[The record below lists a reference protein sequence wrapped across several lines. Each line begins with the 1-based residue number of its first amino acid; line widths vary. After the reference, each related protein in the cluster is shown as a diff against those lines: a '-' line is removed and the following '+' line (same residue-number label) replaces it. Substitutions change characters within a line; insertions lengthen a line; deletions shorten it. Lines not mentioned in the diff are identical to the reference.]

1 MCIRDRT
8 YTAPVED
15 MMFLFEKLRNNK
27 EYNELEKYKEVTPD
41 LVKDI
46 LQEAAKI
53 NQNLILPLAKV
64 GDENPAILE
73 NGVVRT
79 PPGYKEAYKK
89 YIEDGWTSLSCDPK
103 YGGQGMP
110 KTVSAFFDEMLS
122 SASLS
127 FKLYSELS
135 IGAYNCINHHASDE
149 IKNKYLP
156 KIVEGKWSGTMCL
169 TEPVCGTDLGLLKTK
184 AKKQS
189 DGTFKLTGQKIFITS
204 GDHDLTENIIHLVLA
219 RVDDSPAGT
228 KGISLFLVPKF
239 IVKEDGNVG
248 PRNGISTGSIETK
261 MGIKGSATCVLN
273 FDEATGYMIGD
284 KEKGLSA
291 MFTMMN
297 LERIVVGIQGLGIS
311 EIAYQNSL
319 SYAKE
324 RKQGKSNNS
333 KSKNGADFII
343 EHADIRRSLLNMK
356 SIIEGERALCF
367 WLSQQTEVSLYHPDE
382 KARREASD
390 YVSLMTPVV
399 KSLFTD
405 LAMEITS
412 DAMQIYGGY
421 GYTKDQG
428 IEQLYRD
435 NRITPIYEGTN
446 SVQAAD
452 LVFRKLSNK
461 NGNVINKFLD
471 QVKNECNS
479 NNEKIRPFISD
490 FNNYLDILKKFSDWM
505 IEKSKTDKDDVSAAA
520 NDYLKTLGFVSIAY
534 AWIKV
539 LEVSFKDYNEN
550 KNFYDD
556 KIDTARFYFDKVL
569 PRAEQHYKSAISGSS
584 NIMNFKFN

>member
-1 MCIRDRT
+1 MTT

-382 KARREASD
+382 KARQEASD

-461 NGNVINKFLD
+461 NGDVINKFLD

-490 FNNYLDILKKFSDWM
+490 FNNYLDVLKKFSDWM

>member
-1 MCIRDRT
+1 MPS
-8 YTAPVED
+8 YTAPVDD
-15 MMFLFEKLRNNK
+15 MMFLFEKLRNNQK
-27 EYNELEKYKEVTPD
+27 YNELEKYKEVTTD

-53 NQNLILPLAKV
+53 NQNLILPLAKA
-64 GDENPAILE
+64 GDENPAVLE

-135 IGAYNCINHHASDE
+135 IGAYNCINQHATDE
-149 IKNKYLP
+149 VKNKYLP
-156 KIVEGKWSGTMCL
+156 KMVEGKWSGTMCL

-184 AKKQS
+184 AVEQT
-189 DGTFKLTGQKIFITS
+189 DGTYKLSGQKIFITS
-204 GDHDLTENIIHLVLA
+204 GDHDLTENIIHLVIA
-219 RVDDSPAGT
+219 RSSDSPPGT

-239 IVKEDGNVG
+239 IVNQDGSLG
-248 PRNGISTGSIETK
+248 PRNGISTGSIESK

-273 FDEATGYMIGD
+273 FDEAIGYMIGP
-284 KEKGLSA
+284 KNKGLNS

-319 SYAKE
+319 IYSKE
-324 RKQGKSNNS
+324 RKQGKSNKKDTS
-333 KSKNGADFII
+333 NGSADFII
-343 EHADIRRSLLNMK
+343 EHAEIRRSLLNMK

-367 WLSQQTEVSLYHPDE
+367 WLSQQTEVSLNHKNE
-382 KARREASD
+382 KIKEEASD

-399 KSLFTD
+399 KALFTD
-405 LAMEITS
+405 MGSEITS
-412 DAMQIYGGY
+412 EAMQIFGGY

-446 SVQAAD
+446 SVQAID
-452 LVFRKLSNK
+452 LVFRKLVNK
-461 NGNVINKFLD
+461 NGDIIDRYINMVKKDIKIDSD
-471 QVKNECNS
+471 QLN
-479 NNEKIRPFISD
+479 PFIK
-490 FNNYLDILKKFSDWM
+490 ILNLNL
-505 IEKSKTDKDDVSAAA
+505 EKLISFTSWIKDKIQDSKDDANAAC
-520 NDYLKTLGFVSIAY
+520 NDYLKVLGLIAVGY
-534 AWIKV
+534 SWIKV
-539 LEVSFKDYNEN
+539 LQVSFDDYEN
-550 KNFYDD
+550 NKSFYED
-556 KIDTARFYFDKVL
+556 KIQTANFFFKRVL
-569 PRAEQHYKSAISGSS
+569 PRVDSYCSSAMSGSKY
-584 NIMNFKFN
+584 IMDFKFN

>member
-1 MCIRDRT
+1 MPN

-27 EYNELEKYKEVTPD
+27 NYNEIEKYKEVNSE

-46 LQEAAKI
+46 LVEAAKI
-53 NQNLILPLAKV
+53 NENLILPLAKS
-64 GDENPAILE
+64 GDENPTVLE

-79 PPGYKEAYKK
+79 PPGYKEAYSK

-135 IGAYNCINHHASDE
+135 IGAYNCISHHATEE
-149 IKNKYLP
+149 IKDKYLP
-156 KIVEGKWSGTMCL
+156 KMVEGKWSGTMCL

-184 AKKQS
+184 AVEQS
-189 DGTFKLTGQKIFITS
+189 DGSFKLSGQKIFITS
-204 GDHDLTENIIHLVLA
+204 GDHDLTENIIHLVIA
-219 RVDDSPAGT
+219 RAADSPAGT

-239 IVKEDGNVG
+239 IVNEDGSVG
-248 PRNGISTGSIETK
+248 ARNGISTGSIESK

-273 FDEATGYMIGD
+273 FDDAVGYMIGS
-284 KEKGLSA
+284 KNKGLNA

-324 RKQGKSNNS
+324 RKQGKTNNT
-333 KSKNGADFII
+333 KSTNGADFII
-343 EHADIRRSLLNMK
+343 EHADIKKSLLNMK

-367 WLSQQTEVSLYHPDE
+367 WLSQQTEVSLNHPDE
-382 KARREASD
+382 KVKQEASD
-390 YVSLMTPVV
+390 LVSLMTPVV
-399 KSLFTD
+399 KTMFTD
-405 LAMEITS
+405 MGMEITS
-412 DAMQIYGGY
+412 EAMQVHGGY

-452 LVFRKLSNK
+452 LVFRKLVNK
-461 NGNVINKFLD
+461 NGDIIDKYLELIKNDCNTDNKKLKPFIDELEIHL
-471 QVKNECNS
+471 KILS
-479 NNEKIRPFISD
+479 NFSSWIKEKIQNS
-490 FNNYLDILKKFSDWM
+490 
-505 IEKSKTDKDDVSAAA
+505 KDDASAAC
-520 NDYLKTLGFVSIAY
+520 NDYLKALGFVAIAH

-539 LEVSFKDYNEN
+539 LEVSFKDYDQN
-550 KNFYDD
+550 KNFYED
-556 KIDTARFYFDKVL
+556 KIQTANFYFKRVL
-569 PRAEQHYKSAISGSS
+569 PRAESHFKTATTGSDY
-584 NIMNFKFN
+584 IMNFKFN

>member
-1 MCIRDRT
+1 MPS
-8 YTAPVED
+8 YTAPVKD
-15 MMFLFEKLRNNK
+15 MMFLYDKLRDNK
-27 EYNELEKYKEVTPD
+27 YYNELEKYNEVNSD

-46 LQEAAKI
+46 LEEAAKI

-64 GDENPAILE
+64 GDENPAVLE

-79 PPGYKEAYKK
+79 PPGYKEAYQK

-135 IGAYNCINHHASDE
+135 IGAYNCINRHATEE

-156 KIVEGKWSGTMCL
+156 KMVEGKWSGTMCL

-184 AKKQS
+184 AEKQT
-189 DGTFKLTGQKIFITS
+189 DGTYKLSGQKIFITS
-204 GDHDLTENIIHLVLA
+204 GDQDLTENIIHLVIA
-219 RVDDSPAGT
+219 RATDSPAGT

-239 IVKEDGNVG
+239 IVNEDGTVG
-248 PRNGISTGSIETK
+248 PRNGVSTGSIESK

-273 FDEATGYMIGD
+273 FDDATGYMIGAKD
-284 KEKGLSA
+284 KGLSA

-297 LERIVVGIQGLGIS
+297 LERIVVGIQGLGLS

-319 SYAKE
+319 AYAKE
-324 RKQGKSNNS
+324 RKQGKTNNT
-333 KSKNGADFII
+333 KSTNGADFII
-343 EHADIRRSLLNMK
+343 EHADIRKSLLNMK

-382 KARREASD
+382 KIKQEASD

-399 KSLFTD
+399 KSLFSD
-405 LAMEITS
+405 LAMEITN
-412 DAMQIYGGY
+412 DAMQIHGGY

-461 NGNVINKFLD
+461 NGNIIERFLGM
-471 QVKNECNS
+471 VKSECDSKKGKVEIFSKELNH
-479 NNEKIRPFISD
+479 
-490 FNNYLDILKKFSDWM
+490 YLDILSKFTGWISDQSK
-505 IEKSKTDKDDVSAAA
+505 IEKDDVSAAA
-520 NDYLKTLGFVSIAY
+520 NDYLRTLGYVSIAY
-534 AWIKV
+534 SWIKV
-539 LEVSFKDYNEN
+539 LEVSFNDYEKNKD
-550 KNFYDD
+550 FYSD
-556 KIDTARFYFDKVL
+556 KINTAKFYFEKVL
-569 PRAEQHYKSAISGSS
+569 PRAEYHYKSAISGSS
-584 NIMNFKFN
+584 NIMKFKFI

>member
-1 MCIRDRT
+1 MPT
-8 YTAPVED
+8 YSAPVED
-15 MMFLFEKLRNNK
+15 MMFLFEKLRDNK
-27 EYNELEKYKEVTPD
+27 NYNELEKYKEVSSE

-46 LQEAAKI
+46 LEEAAKI
-53 NQNLILPLAKV
+53 NQNLILPLAKI
-64 GDENPAILE
+64 GDENPAVLE

-79 PPGYKEAYKK
+79 PPGYKEAYQK

-103 YGGQGMP
+103 FGGQGMP

-149 IKNKYLP
+149 IKNRYLP

-184 AKKQS
+184 AEKQS
-189 DGTFKLTGQKIFITS
+189 DGTYKITGQKIFITS
-204 GDHDLTENIIHLVLA
+204 GDQDLTENIIHLVIA
-219 RVDDSPAGT
+219 RATDSPAGT

-239 IVKEDGNVG
+239 KVNEDGTVG
-248 PRNGISTGSIETK
+248 QRNGISTGSIESK

-273 FDEATGYMIGD
+273 FDQATGFMIGKKD
-284 KEKGLSA
+284 KGLNA

-319 SYAKE
+319 AYAKE
-324 RKQGKSNNS
+324 RKQGKTNNT
-333 KSKNGADFII
+333 KSTNGADFII

-367 WLSQQTEVSLYHPDE
+367 WLSQQTEVSLNHPDE
-382 KARREASD
+382 KIRQEASD
-390 YVSLMTPVV
+390 FVSLMTPVV

-405 LAMEITS
+405 LGMEITN
-412 DAMQIYGGY
+412 DAMQIHGGY

-428 IEQLYRD
+428 IEQLFRD

-461 NGNVINKFLD
+461 NGSIINKFLD
-471 QVKNECNS
+471 LIKSETDID
-479 NNEKIRPFISD
+479 NEKIKPFTKD
-490 FNNYLDILKKFSDWM
+490 FAHYLSILTKFSEW
-505 IEKSKTDKDDVSAAA
+505 INEKTKSDKDDVSAAA
-520 NDYLKTLGFVSIAY
+520 NDYLKTLGFVSVAY

-539 LEVSFKDYNEN
+539 LDTSFKNYDEN
-550 KNFYDD
+550 KNFYDE
-556 KIDTARFYFDKVL
+556 KINTAKFYFDKVL